1 MNSNFNKIQSS
12 TIQQLFLFVILLL
25 TSCSNLSANSYPTVS
40 VMSVGDGD
48 TITVDDNGSK
58 TTIRLACIDAPES
71 SQQGGKEA
79 TQYLKQLIPAGTTVG
94 LRTVT
99 TDRYGRTV
107 AEIYHN
113 GDSVNLTM
121 VKRGQAVVYDRYL
134 DACENTQDQ
143 FLEAE
148 QQAKSSN
155 LGFWSEPNVMPWDY
169 RRGERVRNANASS
182 FNSSNLP
189 ACADTDCNC
198 SDFSGQQQAQ
208 QVLDAFP
215 NDPHR
220 LDGDNDG
227 VACESLN

>member
-1 MNSNFNKIQSS
+1 MSANFFEILMMR
-12 TIQQLFLFVILLL
+12 QLFLLTILLL
-25 TSCSNLSANSYPTVS
+25 TACSNVSTDPFPNVEVLSI
-40 VMSVGDGD
+40 GDGD
-48 TITVDDNGSK
+48 TITVRENGSK
-58 TTIRLACIDAPES
+58 TTVRLACIDAPET

-79 TQYLKQLIPAGTTVG
+79 TNYLKQLIPTGTTVG

-99 TDRYGRTV
+99 TDRYGRTIG
-107 AEIYHN
+107 EIYRN
-113 GDSVNLTM
+113 GDSVNLKM
-121 VKRGQAVVYDRYL
+121 VKQGQAVVYRQYL

-148 QQAKSSN
+148 QKANKRE
-155 LGFWSEPNVMPWDY
+155 LGFWSQPNVLPWDY
-169 RRGERVRNANASS
+169 RQGERVPDTNASN

-189 ACADTDCNC
+189 GCVNSDCNC
-198 SDFSGQQQAQ
+198 SDFSSQQEAQ